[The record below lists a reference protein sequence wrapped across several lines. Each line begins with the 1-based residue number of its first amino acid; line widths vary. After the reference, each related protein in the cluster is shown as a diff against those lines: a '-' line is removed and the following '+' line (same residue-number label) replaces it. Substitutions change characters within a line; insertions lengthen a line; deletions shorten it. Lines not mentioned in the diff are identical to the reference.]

1 MLFTI
6 HTYALIGNTYNNFI
20 SHRKDYNNKEKQ
32 SGKLWHKKIRSKTNT
47 FTYVLTKYNRK
58 QKEYTDRGIDKEN
71 ESANVP

>member
-1 MLFTI
+1 MYIRIHVNTI
-6 HTYALIGNTYNNFI
+6 TLLAIAKITLIKKNNQANCDI
-20 SHRKDYNNKEKQ
+20 
-32 SGKLWHKKIRSKTNT
+32 KILSKTNT